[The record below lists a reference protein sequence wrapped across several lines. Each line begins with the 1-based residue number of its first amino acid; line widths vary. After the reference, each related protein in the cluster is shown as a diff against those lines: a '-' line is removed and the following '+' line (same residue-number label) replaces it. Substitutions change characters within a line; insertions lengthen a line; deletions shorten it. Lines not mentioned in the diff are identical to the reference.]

1 MRFPRSLVPL
11 ALTLGVSTLAAS
23 ADAQV
28 RRSPVPQ
35 PIPYEVQVVVHD
47 VPRTLHWLH
56 GQRYVEGRLGE
67 RYEIRVYNRT
77 WRRAEVVVSVDG
89 RDAVDGQ
96 PASESKRG
104 YVIAPGSFVG
114 IDGFRLSRGEVAAF
128 RFTTVRDSYAS
139 RMGAPFRVGVI
150 DVAVFPERVEE
161 RRVPSPHWAPRS
173 ESSRDLDDRAGRSR
187 QRSGLGTEFGERRV
201 SRVVETRFERE
212 SWSSPAA
219 RQTIRYD
226 DGDGLCAAGLRAF
239 CREPVHSWPPPPPY
253 EQPYAQ
259 PPPGWDDGYRP
270 WR

>member
-1 MRFPRSLVPL
+1 MRFPLSLVTL
-11 ALTLGVSTLAAS
+11 ALTLGVSAVSPS
-23 ADAQV
+23 ADAQG
-28 RRSPVPQ
+28 RCRPVPQ
-35 PIPYEVQVVVHD
+35 PIPYEVQVVVHGA
-47 VPRTLHWLH
+47 PRTLHWLN

-89 RDAVDGQ
+89 RDAVDGR
-96 PASESKRG
+96 PASINKRG

-114 IDGFRLSRGEVAAF
+114 IDGFRLSRDEVAAF
-128 RFTTVRDSYAS
+128 RFTTVPDSYAS
-139 RMGAPFRVGVI
+139 RMGTPFRVGVI

-161 RRVPSPHWAPRS
+161 RRFPPPHWAPRS

-187 QRSGLGTEFGERRV
+187 PQGMGTEFGERRV
-201 SRVVETRFERE
+201 SPVVETRFDRE

-219 RQTIRYD
+219 RFTVRYD
-226 DGDGLCAAGLRAF
+226 DEEGLCATGLSAF
-239 CREPVHSWPPPPPY
+239 CREPVHSWPPPYEPPF
-253 EQPYAQ
+253 AQ

>member
-1 MRFPRSLVPL
+1 MRFSRSLSAL
-11 ALTLGVSTLAAS
+11 ALTLGVSTLGTS
-23 ADAQV
+23 ADAQG
-28 RRSPVPQ
+28 RRIPVPQ
-35 PIPYEVQVVVHD
+35 PIPYEVQVVVHGA
-47 VPRTLHWLH
+47 PRTMHWFN

-89 RDAVDGQ
+89 RDAVDGR
-96 PASESKRG
+96 PASMNKRG

-114 IDGFRLSRGEVAAF
+114 IDGFRLNRDEVAAF
-128 RFTTVRDSYAS
+128 RFTTVPDSYAS
-139 RMGAPFRVGVI
+139 RMGTPFRVGVI

-161 RRVPSPHWAPRS
+161 RRIPSPHWAPRS
-173 ESSRDLDDRAGRSR
+173 ESSRDFDDRTGRSR
-187 QRSGLGTEFGERRV
+187 QQPGLGTEFGERRV

-212 SWSSPAA
+212 SWSTPAA
-219 RQTIRYD
+219 RHTIRYD

-239 CREPVHSWPPPPPY
+239 CRAPDPYWPPPPRY